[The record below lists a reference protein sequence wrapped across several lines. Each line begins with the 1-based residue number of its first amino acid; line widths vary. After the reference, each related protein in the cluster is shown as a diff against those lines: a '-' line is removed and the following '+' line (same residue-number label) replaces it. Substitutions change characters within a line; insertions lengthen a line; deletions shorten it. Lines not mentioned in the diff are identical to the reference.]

1 MGCGASTPRSM
12 LYPRAPR
19 RRPVRRKPTK
29 AELLKE
35 RADVNFFD
43 ASKAHHHGEHERA
56 LEQLTLALKLDPKH
70 KRARLTRAEVCLALK
85 KYDDALEDASQA
97 IALGHPDAYRV
108 RGDVHLARKRFRDA
122 LADLTIAVKV
132 EPNDRRAWASR
143 AAAHAGLGNDA
154 KAKEDVAEAAKR
166 EAAKEDAGLCV
177 VCIDEPR
184 ATRLNPCEH
193 SALCEACATECR
205 ETLGCCPICN
215 TMIKA
220 IEYGMFMNTFAPTNT
235 AALGGLASAIKR
247 AREENA
253 QMATL
258 SRIGEGSPLMDESD
272 DDGEI
277 TESSEGGS
285 LVGVGIGDANAN
297 ARAARG
303 DDAAAAGRGR
313 RGRARG
319 DAAAAPRLLAVHRRR
334 GHARGERAV
343 YARSVERRSRR
354 RGRERAERSARGD
367 AGGDGGRGG
376 RRGRRGRGRG
386 GGGGGRR
393 GRADAV
399 DWGGGDDHAAG
410 DDARRG
416 GVMRD
421 KRTTDGRH

>member
-303 DDAAAAGRGR
+303 DDAAAAGRGD
-313 RGRARG
+313 G
-319 DAAAAPRLLAVHRRR
+319 
-334 GHARGERAV
+334 GERAATPPPHRDYSQYTV
-343 YARSVERRSRR
+343 GEDMRVE
-354 RGRERAERSARGD
+354 SAPCTP
-367 AGGDGGRGG
+367 AVLRGG
-376 RRGRRGRGRG
+376 LAAADGNGLSDLLAATPAAMG
-386 GGGGGRR
+386 GEAVVEDAEDGEGEEEEEEDADGPTPLIGGVETITPQGTML
-393 GRADAV
+393 
-399 DWGGGDDHAAG
+399 AAG
-410 DDARRG
+410 A
-416 GVMRD
+416 
-421 KRTTDGRH
+421 